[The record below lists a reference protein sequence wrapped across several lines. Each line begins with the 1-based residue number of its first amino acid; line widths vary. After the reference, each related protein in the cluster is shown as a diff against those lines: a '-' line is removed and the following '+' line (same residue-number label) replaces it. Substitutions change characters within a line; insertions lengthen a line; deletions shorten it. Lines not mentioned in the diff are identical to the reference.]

1 MTDQPLERLLGTA
14 GRDPGCEG
22 AFEVL
27 DQYVEAMRRGADVE
41 RRYADF
47 VTHIRNCAACRED
60 TEGLLAALDDL
71 EPPPPAK

>member
-14 GRDPGCEG
+14 ARDPGCDG

-27 DQYVEAMRRGADVE
+27 DQYVEALRRGDDVAS
-41 RRYADF
+41 RYTDF

-71 EPPPPAK
+71 EQPPGR